1 MINAMTRRTL
11 PLTIKTAFAGVALLG
26 TAVLT
31 GCSSSTKADL
41 AQTVPAN
48 ADITVLAQ
56 DAAKFD
62 QKTYTAKAGEV
73 KLAYISQGN
82 QVHNLIIED
91 ANKAKLP
98 PTLKVAPGQKVGGT
112 YTLAAGTYAMYCDI
126 PGHKQSMNAVLTIT

>member
-1 MINAMTRRTL
+1 MIRRTL
-11 PLTIKTAFAGVALLG
+11 HHTIWPTISAAALLG
-26 TAVLT
+26 TAVLA
-31 GCSSSTKADL
+31 GCSSSAKTDPNA
-41 AQTVPAN
+41 TVPAN

-56 DAAKFD
+56 DTKFD
-62 QKTYTAKAGEV
+62 QKTYTAKAGEI

-98 PTLKVAPGQKVGGT
+98 PALKVAPGQKVGGT
-112 YTLAAGTYAMYCDI
+112 YTLAAGTYSMYCDI